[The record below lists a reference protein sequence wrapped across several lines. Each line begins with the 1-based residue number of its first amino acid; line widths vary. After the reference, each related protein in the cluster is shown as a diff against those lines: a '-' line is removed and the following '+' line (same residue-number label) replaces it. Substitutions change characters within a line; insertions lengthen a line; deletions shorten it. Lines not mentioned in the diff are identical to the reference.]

1 MTENEI
7 GTLVLEEAIS
17 IHKELGPG
25 LFESVY
31 EVTLAHALSVRRLPI
46 RRQIPINI
54 VFRGIHF
61 DEGFRADV
69 IVADKV
75 LLEIKSV
82 ERLTAVHKKQLQT
95 YLRLTGLKL
104 GYLLNFGEELLK
116 NGIVRCVNGLPE

>member
-1 MTENEI
+1 
-7 GTLVLEEAIS
+7 
-17 IHKELGPG
+17 

-31 EVTLAHALSVRRLPI
+31 EVTLAHALSVRGLPI

-116 NGIVRCVNGLPE
+116 NGIVRCVNGLPD

>member
-31 EVTLAHALSVRRLPI
+31 EVTLAHSLSVRRLPI

-82 ERLTAVHKKQLQT
+82 ERLNAVHKKQLQT

>member
-7 GTLVLEEAIS
+7 GTIILEEAIS

-25 LFESVY
+25 LFELVY
-31 EVTLAHALSVRRLPI
+31 EVSLAHAMSVRGFAV
-46 RRQIPINI
+46 RRQIPISI
-54 VFRGIHF
+54 VFREIHF

-69 IVADKV
+69 IIADKV